1 MEYND
6 KEKKEI
12 SNQEIFNQNEE
23 ILKNQKIIMTDIK
36 YNRII
41 YSVCLIISLFYF
53 HSQIE
58 DLKDIISML
67 VQIFMS

>member
-1 MEYND
+1 MEYNNE
-6 KEKKEI
+6 EKNKI
-12 SNQEIFNQNEE
+12 SNQDIFNQNIE
-23 ILKNQKIIMTDIK
+23 IIKNQKTIMTDIK

-41 YSVCLIISLFYF
+41 YSVCLVISLFYI

-58 DLKDIISML
+58 ELKDIISML